1 MLDNTKMQRVLRLIL
16 LLQQGIGD
24 MPRLTE
30 RLGVDKRSVSRYL
43 VDLDQAG
50 IKTYWDGSAKRY
62 VLMENAVLK
71 PTFFSL
77 EEVIA
82 LLQCVDAFGQGENP
96 LFRPLQLAKERI
108 VGLLTPDKQPHVA
121 AASRTLALDAFASRA
136 KVDAELFQQ
145 VQQAAMEKRVVEL
158 EYSAASNQE
167 ANKRQVGP
175 YFIYGHEGCWY
186 LVAWCRLRQ
195 DWRTF
200 SLDRIR
206 SLKMRMEYFQEK
218 EGFNADTYF
227 ANGLG
232 LGCGEPET
240 VILHFSPRRA
250 PWLQGR
256 IKHASQT
263 QRMLEDGSLEM
274 KLHVCCNWELLQ
286 WVLSFGGDVEVL
298 VPETLR
304 RSVVDEA
311 AAMRRL
317 YGE

>member
-1 MLDNTKMQRVLRLIL
+1 MLDNTKMQRLLRLIL
-16 LLQQGIGD
+16 LLQQNVGD
-24 MPRLTE
+24 IPRLMKRLEVGE
-30 RLGVDKRSVSRYL
+30 RTVRRYL
-43 VDLDQAG
+43 VDLEQAG
-50 IKTYWDGSAKRY
+50 IITYWDNSTRRY
-62 VLMENAVLK
+62 VLAENTVLK
-71 PTFFSL
+71 PTSFAVN
-77 EEVIA
+77 EVVA
-82 LLQCVDAFGQGENP
+82 LLQCIEAFGQEENP
-96 LFRPLQLAKERI
+96 LFRPLLLAKERI
-108 VGLLTPDKQPHVA
+108 MGLLAPDKQPHVA

-136 KVDAELFQQ
+136 KVDAALFQQ

-158 EYSAASNQE
+158 EYCAASNQA
-167 ANKRQVGP
+167 ANKRQVEP
-175 YFIYGHEGCWY
+175 YFVYGHEGCWY

-206 SLKMRMEYFQEK
+206 SLKMRMEHFQEK

-256 IKHASQT
+256 IKHASQM

-274 KLHVCCNWELLQ
+274 TMEVCCNWELLQ

-298 VPETLR
+298 MPETLR
-304 RSVVDEA
+304 RSVMDEA
-311 AAMRRL
+311 TAMRRV

>member
-1 MLDNTKMQRVLRLIL
+1 M
-16 LLQQGIGD
+16 
-24 MPRLTE
+24 
-30 RLGVDKRSVSRYL
+30 
-43 VDLDQAG
+43 
-50 IKTYWDGSAKRY
+50 
-62 VLMENAVLK
+62 
-71 PTFFSL
+71 
-77 EEVIA
+77 
-82 LLQCVDAFGQGENP
+82 
-96 LFRPLQLAKERI
+96 
-108 VGLLTPDKQPHVA
+108 
-121 AASRTLALDAFASRA
+121 
-136 KVDAELFQQ
+136 
-145 VQQAAMEKRVVEL
+145 
-158 EYSAASNQE
+158 
-167 ANKRQVGP
+167 RQVEP
-175 YFIYGHEGCWY
+175 YFVYGHEGCWY

-206 SLKMRMEYFQEK
+206 SLKMRMEHFQEK

-298 VPETLR
+298 APETLR
-304 RSVVDEA
+304 RSIMDEA
-311 AAMRRL
+311 AAMRRV

>member
-30 RLGVDKRSVSRYL
+30 RLEVDKRSIYRYL

-50 IKTYWDGSAKRY
+50 IKTYWDDSTNRY
-62 VLMENAVLK
+62 VLMENSVLK

-77 EEVIA
+77 EEVVA
-82 LLQCVDAFGQGENP
+82 LLQCMEAFGQGENP
-96 LFRPLQLAKERI
+96 LVRPLLRAKERI
-108 VGLLTPDKQPHVA
+108 LGLLTPDKQPHVT

-136 KVDAELFQQ
+136 KVDASLFTQ
-145 VQQAAMEKRVVEL
+145 VQQAALEKRVL
-158 EYSAASNQE
+158 EFEYCAASNQE
-167 ANKRQVGP
+167 ATTRQVEP
-175 YFIYGHEGCWY
+175 YFLYGHEGCWY
-186 LVAWCRLRQ
+186 LVGWCRLRQ

-206 SLKMRMEYFQEK
+206 SFKMLLEHFK
-218 EGFNADTYF
+218 EQDGFNADTYF

-232 LGCGEPET
+232 LGCGEPEK
-240 VILHFSPRRA
+240 VVLHFSPRRA

-256 IKHASQT
+256 SKHASQT
-263 QRMLEDGSLEM
+263 QRILEDGSLEITM
-274 KLHVCCNWELLQ
+274 NVCCNWEMLQ

-298 VPETLR
+298 APETLR
-304 RSVVDEA
+304 RSVMDEA
-311 AAMRRL
+311 TAMRRV